1 MADAILR
8 RWLPQLHS
16 PFTLSHAYD
25 PLLAIYVFPLAC
37 LSQYQGTPSL
47 EDPLGTCVGSVLTF
61 FQHNKS
67 NAVSTW
73 TSPISLVGI
82 PISPLGYWVAA
93 FAFVTN
99 ECFSLSSKSSVSVV
113 NVGSSCSVISS
124 LGSFWMWV
132 FVPFNSGKFLYSSS
146 SLCAFWSSLSFCTSA
161 PSICVPLSAFSNW
174 HFLFSYLL
182 PTRSFKCHLY
192 LLS

>member
-1 MADAILR
+1 MADTILR

-37 LSQYQGTPSL
+37 LSQCQGTPSL

-61 FQHNKS
+61 FQHNKC
-67 NAVSTW
+67 NVVFTW
-73 TSPISLVGI
+73 TSPISLVGENLLLRL
-82 PISPLGYWVAA
+82 PLWRMNA
-93 FAFVTN
+93 FP
-99 ECFSLSSKSSVSVV
+99 CLQSLMCLLWALVLPAQWSHA
-113 NVGSSCSVISS
+113 
-124 LGSFWMWV
+124 GSFWMWV
-132 FVPFNSGKFLYSSS
+132 FVPFNSGKFLDSSS

-182 PTRSFKCHLY
+182 PTQSFKCHLY